1 MKEWQII
8 DKHLKSKGWEF
19 QEEYTHPSKNSKL
32 QYTKREGSCLRLLNM
47 FVNENDQVFSI
58 QQGSKYITRKMIKK
72 ELRMIKIRSILQLE
86 EERT

>member
-8 DKHLKSKGWEF
+8 DRYLKEEGWEF
-19 QEEYTHPSKNSKL
+19 QEEYTHPTQNSKL

-58 QQGSKYITRKMIKK
+58 QQGSKFKTRKMIQK

>member
-8 DKHLKSKGWEF
+8 DRYLKEEGWEF
-19 QEEYTHPSKNSKL
+19 QEEYTQPTQNSKL

-47 FVNENDQVFSI
+47 FVNEKDQVSAI
-58 QQGSKYITRKMIKK
+58 QQGSKFKTRKMIQK